1 MRVIFMGTPEYAI
14 SSLEAVY
21 AEHEVVAVLTRAD
34 KPNKRGNKIQFSP
47 VKEFALAH
55 NIPVF
60 QPENLKDETLYAE
73 LAALNPDIS
82 AVVAYGMMIP
92 NNIIDLPKFGTINV
106 HGSLLPKYRGAA
118 PMQYSVLNGDE
129 TAGVTIMYVSEAL
142 DSGDIILKK
151 EIPVG
156 VDETFGELHDR
167 LAVLGAEALVEAMQE
182 IAEGTST
189 RTPQNSAD
197 ATFAPSIKKEECVID
212 WTLPASQVH
221 NRVRG
226 LSPIPCANTRL
237 PDGKLLKVYRTEKVE
252 GYSGQPGEVVDVIKK
267 KGFVVACGDGAVC
280 VVSAKPEG
288 KREMPG
294 FELVNGH
301 YVKIGDVFS
310 AGNSC

>member
-60 QPENLKDETLYAE
+60 QPENLKDEALYSE

-182 IAEGTST
+182 IADGTST

-267 KGFVVACGDGAVC
+267 KGFVVSCGEGAVC

>member
-60 QPENLKDETLYAE
+60 QPENLKDEALYAE

-156 VDETFGELHDR
+156 EDETFGELHDR
-167 LAVLGAEALVEAMQE
+167 LAVLGAEALVEAMRE
-182 IAEGTST
+182 IADGTST
-189 RTPQNSAD
+189 RTPQNSAE
-197 ATFAPSIKKEECVID
+197 ATFAPSIKKEECIIN

-267 KGFVVACGDGAVC
+267 KGVVVACGEGAVC

>member
-60 QPENLKDETLYAE
+60 QPENLKDEALYAE
-73 LAALNPDIS
+73 LAALKPDIS

-92 NNIIDLPKFGTINV
+92 NNIIDLPKMGTINV

-129 TAGVTIMYVSEAL
+129 TAGVTIMYVTEAL

-167 LAVLGAEALVEAMQE
+167 LAVLGAEALVEAMRG
-182 IAEGTST
+182 IVEGTST
-189 RTPQNSAD
+189 RTPQNSAE

-212 WTLPASQVH
+212 WSLPSAQVH

-237 PDGKLLKVYRTEKVE
+237 PDGKLLKIYRTEKVE
-252 GYSGQPGEVVDVIKK
+252 GYSGQPGEIVDVIKK
-267 KGFVVACGDGAVC
+267 KGFVVACGKGAVC